1 MKNILLVTILFGSVF
16 FSALAFAKSGPAI
29 PNPQITAIEA
39 VNIAQDFFYN
49 KETRIID
56 GETFK
61 LKDYVLVLAQY
72 TNVFD
77 NKADNEWGW
86 KIKFQHLVQNDHS
99 LVYKIL
105 NDGRVI
111 FLYATE

>member
-1 MKNILLVTILFGSVF
+1 MKKLLLVSVLSGSIF
-16 FSALAFAKSGPAI
+16 FPTFALAKSGPAI

-39 VNIAQDFFYN
+39 VNIAQDFFYSE
-49 KETRIID
+49 ETRIID

-61 LKDYVLVLAQY
+61 LEDYVLVLAQY
-72 TNVFD
+72 TNDF
-77 NKADNEWGW
+77 NGKAGNEWGW

-99 LVYKIL
+99 LVYKIS
-105 NDGRVI
+105 NDGKVI